1 MNPDLV
7 ALPVVM
13 PLAIGALLLLFN
25 PWLPGRVP
33 DIVAI
38 ATAVFAGGLSV
49 ALLAAAAQGPLTCWF
64 GGWTPRQGQVIGIAF
79 VVDQGSALMGVFAAL
94 LVAADFVFAW
104 GFFKEVGARFHSMML
119 VFLGA
124 MTGFAFTHD
133 LFNMFVWFEVMSVA
147 AFALTAYHLNE
158 SALEGAL
165 TFTVTNGIGS
175 YMMLGGIGLLYL
187 PAGALDFGALE
198 TFVRGHPHSPL
209 VAAAFCLIAGALLIK
224 GAMVP
229 LHFWLSDAHAVA
241 PTPLSVI
248 FSGIMVPLGLFG
260 VLRLVWTVFAPDP
273 DVQRVVHGVL
283 LALGVVTILVGAIAA
298 LEQRHVKRLLAFSTI
313 SHMGVL
319 IVALALVTPESV
331 AAFLSYL
338 VGHGLIKAALF
349 MIAGVC
355 LTRLGGVDEIALRGR
370 GRPYP
375 ALGVTAGFAALLLAG
390 LPVGVMDVGTRL
402 LDAAAAQAGA
412 GWVYLPVM
420 AGTGLTGAAVL
431 RATGRIFAGWGPVP
445 GLEVEAPTVDERE
458 PEPRPLWLMGGPALL
473 LILGALLSG
482 PAVAATARRLAGGF
496 LTAAGMGHPAVPD
509 LPDPHGFAPWVSVGI
524 AVVIAGAELSRG
536 STPPV
541 ARKAMDMVSAPF
553 ALAVAKLHTGL
564 VGDYVMWIAVGL
576 AVMTIG
582 FALG

>member
-13 PLAIGALLLLFN
+13 PLTIGALLLLFN
-25 PWLPGRVP
+25 PLLPGRVP
-33 DIVAI
+33 DIIAI
-38 ATAVFAGGLSV
+38 ATAVFAGALSV
-49 ALLAAAAQGPLTCWF
+49 MLLIAAARGPLTCWF
-64 GGWTPRQGQVIGIAF
+64 GGWTPRQGQTIGIAF
-79 VVDQGSALMGVFAAL
+79 VVDQGSALVGVFAAL
-94 LVAADFVFAW
+94 LVTADFVFAW

-124 MTGFAFTHD
+124 MIGFAFTHD
-133 LFNMFVWFEVMSVA
+133 LFNLFVWFEVMSVA

-187 PAGALDFGALE
+187 AAGALDFGALE
-198 TFVRGHPHSPL
+198 TFVRAHPNSPL

-241 PTPLSVI
+241 PSPLSVI

-283 LALGVVTILVGAIAA
+283 LALGVVTILIGGMAA
-298 LEQRHVKRLLAFSTI
+298 LEQRHIKRMLAFSTI

-319 IVALALVTPESV
+319 IVAIALVTPESV

-349 MIAGVC
+349 MIAGIC
-355 LTRLGGVDEIALRGR
+355 LTRLGGADEIALRGR

-375 ALGVTAGFAALLLAG
+375 ALGLTTAFAALLLSG
-390 LPVGVMDVGTRL
+390 LPVGVMDQGTHL
-402 LDAAAAQAGA
+402 LDAAAAQAGV
-412 GWVYLPVM
+412 GWVYLPVIV
-420 AGTGLTGAAVL
+420 GTGLTGAAVL
-431 RATGRIFAGWGPVP
+431 RATGRIFAGWGRMP
-445 GLEVEAPTVDERE
+445 GLEAEAPTVDERE
-458 PEPRPLWLMGGPALL
+458 PEPRPLWLMGSPALVL
-473 LILGALLSG
+473 LLGALLSG
-482 PAVAATARRLAGGF
+482 PMVRNTARRLAGGF
-496 LTAAGMGHPAVPD
+496 LTTAGMGHPVVPN
-509 LPDPHGFAPWVSVGI
+509 LPDPHSFAPWASV
-524 AVVIAGAELSRG
+524 AVAVFVAALELSRG
-536 STPPV
+536 STPKLL
-541 ARKAMDMVSAPF
+541 RKTADVVSFPF
-553 ALAVAKLHTGL
+553 ALGISKLHTGL

-576 AVMTIG
+576 AVMTIA
-582 FALG
+582 FAL